1 MEITIVKDKRKLDEA
16 YEILI
21 EKVNAIS
28 EQFGLSY
35 FELYGILEAVK
46 CDLFKQVHEENEDE
60 DTNN

>member
-1 MEITIVKDKRKLDEA
+1 MMEIIINKGNERLDEA

-28 EQFGLSY
+28 NQFQLSY

-46 CDLFKQVHEENEDE
+46 CDLFNQVHQEEDDE
-60 DTNN
+60 